1 MKSYLLRLTYILYI
15 MIQYAIVFLLLVLA
29 IAYTI
34 RRIRQTFRESKSG
47 CYGCKGCARKEQM
60 MKKHAKND
68 PKTKKYECFKE
79 KGA

>member
-15 MIQYAIVFLLLVLA
+15 MIQYAIVFLLQFLA

-47 CYGCKGCARKEQM
+47 CYGCKGCAIKEQM
-60 MKKHAKND
+60 MKKHAKKD

>member
-15 MIQYAIVFLLLVLA
+15 MIQYAIVFLLLFL
-29 IAYTI
+29 AYTI

-47 CYGCKGCARKEQM
+47 CYGCKGCAIKEQM
-60 MKKHAKND
+60 MKKHAKKD